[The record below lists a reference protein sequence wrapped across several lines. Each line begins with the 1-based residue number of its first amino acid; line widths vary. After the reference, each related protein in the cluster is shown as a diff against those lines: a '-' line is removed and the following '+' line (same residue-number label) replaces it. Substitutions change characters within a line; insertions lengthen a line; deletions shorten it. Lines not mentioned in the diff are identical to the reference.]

1 MDKKVIFTI
10 GRDFGSGGKDVGE
23 ALAKRLD
30 IPFYDKEL
38 LSRAASE
45 SGLCEE
51 IFHLQDEKPTSSFL
65 YSLVTDTYSFGNIHN
80 NAYMDMPLSQKVFL
94 AQFDSIKKI
103 AAEGSCV
110 IVGRCA
116 DYALSELDCLVK
128 IFIFASKP
136 YRIERVSRD
145 LNIPETKAKDLIHR
159 TDKQRANYYNFYT
172 NKKWGDSRSYDI
184 SLNIEKIGIDGCVDM
199 ILKFA
204 GLTE

>member
-1 MDKKVIFTI
+1 MSFATTRRITLI
-10 GRDFGSGGKDVGE
+10 PR
-23 ALAKRLD
+23 LASS
-30 IPFYDKEL
+30 
-38 LSRAASE
+38 SR
-45 SGLCEE
+45 
-51 IFHLQDEKPTSSFL
+51 ISSAFIAWFSSVFFWRISHNIR
-65 YSLVTDTYSFGNIHN
+65 SLI
-80 NAYMDMPLSQKVFL
+80 L
-94 AQFDSIKKI
+94 FDSIKKI

-145 LNIPETKAKDLIHR
+145 LNIPEAKAKDLIHR